1 MIEVVC
7 NDRLGNKVRVKV
19 NSDDTIGD
27 LKKVLS
33 AQIGIKAEKIRL
45 QKSYSIFKD
54 RNNNNNYNNYNN
66 NNNNYY
72 YYYEIHDGDGLE
84 LYYN

>member
-1 MIEVVC
+1 MIEVTC
-7 NDRLGNKVRVKV
+7 NDRLGSKVRVKV
-19 NSDDTIGD
+19 NGDDTIGD

-45 QKSYSIFKD
+45 QKSNIIYKD
-54 RNNNNNYNNYNN
+54 HITLDD
-66 NNNNYY
+66 
-72 YYYEIHDGDGLE
+72 YEIHDGDGLE